1 MASLECPIPHL
12 REISRMVSTTE
23 ANVAVRELLDR
34 FQDDLSLLAV
44 PVTQNERFMGLIS
57 RKGLFNLMSR
67 PFAMDLYGKKPV
79 SVLLDDIS
87 GEKIEMSPEQDIN
100 SALARLITVDSALE
114 TDVFPLVQDGRCMG
128 VVAVSDL
135 MMSVSDNQKQLLETL
150 DRLSARIREEVAR
163 ASKIQQDLLPLP
175 EYLFNGV
182 KIGAGLITSSEIG
195 GDFYDYF
202 TIGETK
208 LGLVIADV
216 SGHGV
221 QSGMVTT
228 AAKASLHTLISR
240 GICTPGELLQGMNE
254 AILATARQSLLM
266 TCFIALIDLEERR
279 LTYANAGHNFPYLYR
294 ESLDSLELLQESSNF
309 PLGFEKNCAFQE
321 FSTPFR
327 EGDVIFLY
335 TDGIVEC
342 VDKEGEEFGYER
354 LEAILKENIKLPPP
368 LLRRAMLDGAVKFTG
383 TTSFADDLTIL
394 IAAFQPDN
402 SI

>member
-1 MASLECPIPHL
+1 MASLECPIPYL
-12 REISRMVSTTE
+12 RAISRTVSSTE
-23 ANVAVRELLDR
+23 ANVVVRELLDR
-34 FQDDLSLLAV
+34 FQGDRGLLAV
-44 PVTQNERFMGLIS
+44 PVTQNARFIGMIS

-67 PFAMDLYGKKPV
+67 PFAADLYGKKPV
-79 SVLLDDIS
+79 SVLLDDLG
-87 GEKIEMSPEQDIN
+87 GEKIEMSPDQDIN
-100 SALARLITVDSALE
+100 SALARLMTVDPALE
-114 TDVFPLVQDGRCMG
+114 TDVFPLVQDGRCLG

-135 MMSVSDNQKQLLETL
+135 MMSVSESQKRLLETL
-150 DRLSARIREEVAR
+150 DRLSARIREEVAK

-175 EYLFNGV
+175 ECRFNGV
-182 KIGAGLITSSEIG
+182 RIGAGLITSSEIG

-202 TIGETK
+202 TLGETK

-228 AAKASLHTLISR
+228 AAKASLHTLIAR
-240 GICTPGELLQGMNE
+240 GIATPGELLQGMNE

-279 LTYANAGHNFPYLYR
+279 ITYANAGHNFPYLYR

-309 PLGFEKNCAFQE
+309 PLGFEKNDAFQE

-327 EGDVIFLY
+327 EGDFIFLY

-342 VDKEGEEFGYER
+342 VDKDGVEFGYER

-368 LLRRAMLDGAVKFTG
+368 LLRTALLDGAVKFTG